1 MGIGMGI
8 GMGMITLTC
17 VELYGGHSSH
27 ADSEYFH
34 IIVSVWGAV
43 GRYAAPPDLDS
54 EYFHSAKSN

>member
-1 MGIGMGI
+1 VDTAPMR
-8 GMGMITLTC
+8 TP
-17 VELYGGHSSH
+17 S
-27 ADSEYFH
+27 YFH